1 MSFIFRKDKLMVVDL
16 VFSTWGPMACQGHQQ
31 LDEEISICQCNNAK
45 GELIPKNSQSII
57 TFTQINHCAYL
68 PVNCL
73 HLKCSTYLMAVL
85 IKNELDTTKKSFLL
99 M

>member
-1 MSFIFRKDKLMVVDL
+1 
-16 VFSTWGPMACQGHQQ
+16 MACQGHQQ
-31 LDEEISICQCNNAK
+31 LDEEISICQCNNVK
-45 GELIPKNSQSII
+45 GELIPKNSQSIPKNSQSII